1 MYPTLKVTRKK
12 VECFNEGNF
21 YVTELTANEVKEY
34 NLRQKQRE
42 EDEDNLESAYDLIVL
57 GLVKRD
63 GSKVYTQETRSQIKN
78 WPIRFV
84 LAVSKQIGEINGLT
98 VDAAGNPTNSG

>member
-57 GLVKRD
+57 GLVKGTARRFTLKKPAPRSRI
-63 GSKVYTQETRSQIKN
+63 GLSASFSLYQSKSER
-78 WPIRFV
+78 
-84 LAVSKQIGEINGLT
+84 LT
-98 VDAAGNPTNSG
+98 V